1 MRRVVAGRPLVVA
14 IIAFYC
20 RLAGSLAPIAV
31 SARCSATG
39 HRAPSVRMEEHE
51 GKRVHA
57 ARWQQYAAG
66 GFTPPAPLGRA
77 RDDPSP
83 DAQGMLP
90 PALRA
95 WVERSFAQCTE
106 DDEHSIVEREFLQR
120 VAQGGLE
127 HVDWD
132 AEPLIDM
139 TAASSSG
146 SEAPWRQPAPA
157 AVVVATPADDGAAW
171 QAEAVGAAEQE
182 AYTYTDETLAA
193 RLQPRM
199 SHKRQ
204 MARLAEAAHAAEV
217 EALATRVTPRSVYAQ
232 QRELQAEVARA
243 PPRLQPRRADV
254 QPRRVESQ
262 VRPREQI
269 EWVGEPRSRRAEV
282 APQAE
287 VAQAVQAV
295 QPFPGSALDREWNGG
310 GDRNGGGD
318 PGQPPRMSHR
328 EQMAL
333 LAQTA
338 HAAEARALAARR
350 LEFDGASAVAVARQ
364 EVGVARQ
371 EVGRA
376 RGAEQASSLR
386 AREIEVRQ
394 AAAVVR
400 QAGQAAR
407 AAGAG
412 QRVASP
418 PGGLRAAPAPTSV
431 SATGHSI
438 RIRNRREMTP

>member
-1 MRRVVAGRPLVVA
+1 
-14 IIAFYC
+14 
-20 RLAGSLAPIAV
+20 
-31 SARCSATG
+31 
-39 HRAPSVRMEEHE
+39 MEEHE

-66 GFTPPAPLGRA
+66 AFTPPAPLGRA
-77 RDDPSP
+77 GDSPSP
-83 DAQGMLP
+83 DSQGMLP

-120 VAQGGLE
+120 VAQGGLDL
-127 HVDWD
+127 VDWD
-132 AEPLIDM
+132 SEPLIDM
-139 TAASSSG
+139 RTAPPSG
-146 SEAPWRQPAPA
+146 SEPPWRRPAPA
-157 AVVVATPADDGAAW
+157 AVPTHTDGGRAQ
-171 QAEAVGAAEQE
+171 QAEAAGAAERE
-182 AYTYTDETLAA
+182 MLTDETLAA
-193 RLQPRM
+193 RLQPRL
-199 SHKRQ
+199 SHKEQ

-318 PGQPPRMSHR
+318 PGQPPRRSHR

-350 LEFDGASAVAVARQ
+350 LEFDGASAGFPAVAAARQ

-376 RGAEQASSLR
+376 RGVEQASSLR

-412 QRVASP
+412 QRAASP

-438 RIRNRREMTP
+438 RIRDRREMKP

>member
-1 MRRVVAGRPLVVA
+1 MRTRTAGRSLVVA

-31 SARCSATG
+31 SARCSTTG

-77 RDDPSP
+77 RDDPPP

-106 DDEHSIVEREFLQR
+106 DYEHSIVEREFLQR
-120 VAQGGLE
+120 VAQGGLDQ
-127 HVDWD
+127 VDWD

-139 TAASSSG
+139 TAASCSG

-171 QAEAVGAAEQE
+171 QAEAAGAAEQE
-182 AYTYTDETLAA
+182 ADTYADETLAA

-199 SHKRQ
+199 SHKEQ
-204 MARLAEAAHAAEV
+204 MARLAEVAHAAEV
-217 EALATRVTPRSVYAQ
+217 EALAARVTPLSIYSQ

-243 PPRLQPRRADV
+243 PPRLQPRRAEG
-254 QPRRVESQ
+254 QARA
-262 VRPREQI
+262 RPRELL
-269 EWVGEPRSRRAEV
+269 ELAPRSQQREL
-282 APQAE
+282 QAE
-287 VAQAVQAV
+287 VARAADTLAESRAARLQ
-295 QPFPGSALDREWNGG
+295 
-310 GDRNGGGD
+310 
-318 PGQPPRMSHR
+318 PRMSHK

-333 LAQTA
+333 LAEAA
-338 HAAEARALAARR
+338 HAAEARALATRR
-350 LEFDGASAVAVARQ
+350 LETDGASAVAAARQ
-364 EVGVARQ
+364 V
-371 EVGRA
+371 VGRA
-376 RGAEQASSLR
+376 RDVEQASARR
-386 AREIEVRQ
+386 AREMEARL
-394 AAAVVR
+394 
-400 QAGQAAR
+400 AAR
-407 AAGAG
+407 TAGAG
-412 QRVASP
+412 R
-418 PGGLRAAPAPTSV
+418 RAASSPGVLRPAPPPTSV
-431 SATGHSI
+431 SSTGHSI
-438 RIRNRREMTP
+438 RIRDRREMKP

>member
-1 MRRVVAGRPLVVA
+1 MRTRTAGRSLVVA

-31 SARCSATG
+31 SARCSTTG

-77 RDDPSP
+77 RDDPPP

-120 VAQGGLE
+120 VAQGGLDQ
-127 HVDWD
+127 VDWD

-171 QAEAVGAAEQE
+171 QAEAAGAAEQE
-182 AYTYTDETLAA
+182 ADTYADETLAA

-199 SHKRQ
+199 SHKEQ

-243 PPRLQPRRADV
+243 PPRLQPRRRA
-254 QPRRVESQ
+254 ESQ
-262 VRPREQI
+262 ARPREQI

-310 GDRNGGGD
+310 GDRSD
-318 PGQPPRMSHR
+318 PGQQPRRSHR

-376 RGAEQASSLR
+376 RGVEQASSLR

-407 AAGAG
+407 AAGAD
-412 QRVASP
+412 RRSPSP

-438 RIRNRREMTP
+438 RIRDRREMKP